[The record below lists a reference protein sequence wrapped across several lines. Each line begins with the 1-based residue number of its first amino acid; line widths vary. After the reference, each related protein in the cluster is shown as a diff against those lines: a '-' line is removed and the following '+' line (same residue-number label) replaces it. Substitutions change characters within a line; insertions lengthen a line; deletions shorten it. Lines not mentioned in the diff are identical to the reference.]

1 MQRDKILLSR
11 KFLGKTDAKISW
23 IAQSS
28 KGKIEKIFCVY
39 NYEVTDKL

>member
-11 KFLGKTDAKISW
+11 KFLGKTDAEVSW

-28 KGKIEKIFCVY
+28 KGKIEKFFCVY
-39 NYEVTDKL
+39 NYEVIDKL